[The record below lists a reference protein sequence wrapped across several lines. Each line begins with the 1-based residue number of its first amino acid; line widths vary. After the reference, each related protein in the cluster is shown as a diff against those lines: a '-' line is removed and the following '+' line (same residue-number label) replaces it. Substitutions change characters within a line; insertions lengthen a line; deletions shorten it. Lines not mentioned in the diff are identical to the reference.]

1 VAAENQ
7 KPVVVQVVERGGLNR
22 AKEQLKDS
30 KSFLHHQSCHDKN
43 IKRTTEAENERI

>member
-1 VAAENQ
+1 VAAGNQ
-7 KPVVVQVVERGGLNR
+7 KNVAVQVVERGGLSK